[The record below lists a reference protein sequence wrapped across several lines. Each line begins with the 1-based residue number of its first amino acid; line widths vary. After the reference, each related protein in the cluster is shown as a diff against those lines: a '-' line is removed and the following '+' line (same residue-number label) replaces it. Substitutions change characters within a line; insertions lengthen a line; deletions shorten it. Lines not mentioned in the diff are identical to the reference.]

1 MYFLLN
7 SSVANSFLF
16 CFFSSRA
23 VLLLPPSLSL
33 SLCPLYTP
41 LPQPTPPHPR
51 THTCSRFLTLE
62 MVSDQRLSL
71 SWRLDEWVQRDRL
84 LKSSYCIDCLWYQV
98 SAHREFN
105 CKKKKSIYS
114 KSKQSSYFISAMVAT
129 CYMHSLAP
137 SCFATKPR
145 TRPLSFRQSTGCF
158 CLVNVIN

>member
-129 CYMHSLAP
+129 CTPVNTLWLQAALQPNPAHARSVSDKAQDV
-137 SCFATKPR
+137 SVW
-145 TRPLSFRQSTGCF
+145 STS
-158 CLVNVIN
+158 